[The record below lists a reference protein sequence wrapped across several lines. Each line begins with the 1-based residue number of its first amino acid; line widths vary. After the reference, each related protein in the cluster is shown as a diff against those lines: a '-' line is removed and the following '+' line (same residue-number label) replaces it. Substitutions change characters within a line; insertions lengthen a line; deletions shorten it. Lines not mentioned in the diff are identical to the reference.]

1 MFITVMFYQTN
12 ILKDIPVLTNM
23 LSTDIIHINKSSLE
37 FTINCQA
44 YGSKPKEFESH
55 CSKVISAEQR

>member
-23 LSTDIIHINKSSLE
+23 LSIDIIHINKSSLE
-37 FTINCQA
+37 FTINCQD
-44 YGSKPKEFESH
+44 YGSKPKEFERH
-55 CSKVISAEQR
+55 CFKVISAEQR